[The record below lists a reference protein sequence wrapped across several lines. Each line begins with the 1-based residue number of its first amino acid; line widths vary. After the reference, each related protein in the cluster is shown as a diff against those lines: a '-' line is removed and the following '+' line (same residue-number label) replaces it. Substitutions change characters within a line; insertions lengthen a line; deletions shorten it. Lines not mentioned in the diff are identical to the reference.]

1 MAGRLLFQIPNAD
14 PLSVLTARQARSVI
28 TAYPEPWHAPV
39 VDQVVLSEFITE
51 GHFARH
57 IRRMREIYAEHLSVL
72 LAEARRNLV
81 GLLAISD
88 VEAGLQTVGWL
99 GGGLNAEAA
108 AVAAARRNVDVTP
121 VSRYELGRRIPE
133 ALQLGFAA
141 VDKNEIRRGI
151 RELTI
156 ALEGELHG
164 V

>member
-28 TAYPEPWHAPV
+28 MVYPEPWHAPV

-51 GHFARH
+51 GHSARH
-57 IRRMREIYAEHLSVL
+57 IRRMREIYAKRLSVL
-72 LAEARRNLV
+72 LAEARRNLA
-81 GLLAISD
+81 GLMAISD
-88 VEAGLQTVGWL
+88 VEAGLQTVWL

-108 AVAAARRNVDVTP
+108 AVAAARRNVEVTP
-121 VSRYELGRRIPE
+121 VSRYELGRKIPE

-141 VDKNEIRRGI
+141 VDKNEIRRGV